1 MQPPII
7 YGLPFSQPVRA
18 VLWLLLNKQQPF
30 EFRMINPGHPGK
42 NGSRHADYLEKNP
55 AGTIP
60 CLEESETGFSL
71 GEAHAIMTYLCKT
84 RGWHDL
90 YPANP
95 QDQARVDAYLH
106 FHHRNVREAS
116 MMVAARVRKDLVFS
130 EEMQANSQRLF
141 RQAAEMLDSH
151 YLSSSAFLVGDSLS
165 IADFAAC
172 VEVGQLSD
180 DYTNILDLSE
190 FPRLSSWLERM
201 KSVRGY
207 DEIHFPLKQIG
218 DIRDEPPSIDTLRS
232 ANVEGLK
239 ILTNAVAQFSHNIQ

>member
-1 MQPPII
+1 MVAFGGALLAREKLQIAMLQSLRNSSPTRDRIRPRIRPDTEVIMQPPII

-151 YLSSSAFLVGDSLS
+151 YLSSSAFLVGD
-165 IADFAAC
+165 
-172 VEVGQLSD
+172 
-180 DYTNILDLSE
+180 
-190 FPRLSSWLERM
+190 
-201 KSVRGY
+201 
-207 DEIHFPLKQIG
+207 
-218 DIRDEPPSIDTLRS
+218 
-232 ANVEGLK
+232 
-239 ILTNAVAQFSHNIQ
+239 